1 MVKDKK
7 RNAKVHRIKE
17 PLDVGFGAGHV
28 ATSLLLVQGTDKGAM
43 HAKCRSCIEVLY
55 HYVPNPALAPQTY
68 HKSLH
73 RPECSEQLEL
83 YLILQHHHDTHQ
95 LFG

>member
-7 RNAKVHRIKE
+7 RNAKVHRIKA

-28 ATSLLLVQGTDKGAM
+28 ATSKGAM
-43 HAKCRSCIEVLY
+43 HVKCRSCIEVLY
-55 HYVPNPALAPQTY
+55 HYVPNPAKAPQTY

-83 YLILQHHHDTHQ
+83 YLILQHHH
-95 LFG
+95 